1 MQPFNET
8 NWPYPL
14 PEPKTSMQ
22 AFANYMLVQTGNP
35 YAFHPE
41 GSPYLGLP
49 LEKQKVLARIRRG
62 GTRTKKSVLKRMKA
76 ATSVE
81 YNAILLQ
88 CVEALICAW
97 QDNTKRLDRIHVMMK
112 IPFNF
117 RTLYKQYWF
126 PRCTI
131 LAHYDWSVFVSVKI
145 DSMINYLYELGK
157 CPFTAKELRKNLW
170 AVLQSEKEMAWY
182 YEYAACIS
190 IVEKYATTIDGA
202 SRGDIAPKRKDKGRG
217 NFSKYRKRRNDK

>member
-1 MQPFNET
+1 MQTFDEFS
-8 NWPYPL
+8 WPYPL

-117 RTLYKQYWF
+117 RTLYKKVGF
-126 PRCTI
+126 DVRMTI
-131 LAHYDWSVFVSVKI
+131 LAHYDWHVFVSVKV
-145 DSMINYLYELGK
+145 DSMVDYLHKLGK

-170 AVLQSEKEMAWY
+170 SILQSERRMAFL
-182 YEYAACIS
+182 YEHAAPIS
-190 IVEKYATTIDGA
+190 IMEGYSGILSEAAEGKIQ
-202 SRGDIAPKRKDKGRG
+202 PKRKEKGKGQYSR
-217 NFSKYRKRRNDK
+217 Y

>member
-1 MQPFNET
+1 MYNFE

-14 PEPKTSMQ
+14 PEPKSSMQ
-22 AFANYMLVQTGNP
+22 AFANAMLLSTGNP
-35 YAFHPE
+35 YIFHPE

-81 YNAILLQ
+81 YNAIMLQ

-117 RTLYKQYWF
+117 KTLYKTSGF

-131 LAHYDWSVFVSVKI
+131 LAHSDWVVFVSVKV
-145 DSMINYLYELGK
+145 DSMVDYLHKLGK

-170 AVLQSEKEMAWY
+170 AILNEERRMAFLY
-182 YEYAACIS
+182 NYAAPIS
-190 IVEKYATTIDGA
+190 IVEGVSEIIAEAEDGK
-202 SRGDIAPKRKDKGRG
+202 IQPKRKEKGRG
-217 NFSKYRKRRNDK
+217 AFSKYRARKNKK